1 MKKTYTSPDTLVV
14 ALATGHQLLGPYSVQ
29 EYRSSENST
38 STVGDMDE
46 E

>member
-14 ALATGHQLLGPYSVQ
+14 ALATSRHLLLYSVQ
-29 EYRSSENST
+29 EYRSSESST

>member
-14 ALATGHQLLGPYSVQ
+14 ALATSRHLLLYSVQ
-29 EYRSSENST
+29 EYSRNENST